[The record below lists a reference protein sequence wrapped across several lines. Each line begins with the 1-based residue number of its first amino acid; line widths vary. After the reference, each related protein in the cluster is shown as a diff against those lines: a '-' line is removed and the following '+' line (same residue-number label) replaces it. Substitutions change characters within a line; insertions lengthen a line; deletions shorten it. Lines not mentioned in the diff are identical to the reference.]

1 MVHPWVSEWVSEC
14 LLVYSLPKQSKSLLT
29 NTWDKEW
36 CPKAASLCV
45 LGITGDERIMKCVV
59 PTCISLL
66 GKLIVKSWSPP
77 QKKKEWDFSI
87 IKLKRVRTHL
97 IQKDPMNGS
106 NKDLS
111 KNHGWTDSLQS
122 RESPTQINLNLSFC
136 SIIYTMDKF
145 YPLSCNKPPWLMILN
160 SDPLPGFLERE
171 KREHNQCWN
180 FFTNFFFFWSEIR
193 NLMKYLRIYHLSK
206 CNPQN

>member
-1 MVHPWVSEWVSEC
+1 
-14 LLVYSLPKQSKSLLT
+14 
-29 NTWDKEW
+29 
-36 CPKAASLCV
+36 
-45 LGITGDERIMKCVV
+45 
-59 PTCISLL
+59 L